1 MKNLIIIIGILMILV
16 GMAPATQ
23 GESAGSR
30 TTLER
35 EARMAWWREARFGM
49 FVHWGLYSGL
59 AGTWQGK
66 KVGDRGGMEWIQ
78 NRVRVDTDT
87 YAEAAIERFK
97 PTPDFARQ
105 WARLAKA
112 AGCRY
117 LVFTSKHH
125 DGFALHDSAVSDYD
139 AGSVLNRDLVKEIVE
154 ACRAEGLKV
163 GFYHSVIDWHHDQYA
178 YAQSKQLPHPLRG
191 KPYPNSQRDHSR
203 YVDYLHAQVDELI
216 LNYGPVDI
224 MWWDYSSID
233 FQGQEAWRAFDLM
246 DRVRAKQPQ
255 IIMNNRLFRIR
266 AAGWGKMG
274 TDGFVLQLDPKYGD
288 FITPEQHIPDTGMP
302 GLDWETCMTMNTTWG
317 YSEHDHKW
325 KTDETLIRNLVD
337 IASKGGNY
345 LLNIGPKGDGTI
357 PEPSVQSLAAIGR
370 WMKVNS
376 ASIYGTTAS
385 PFEKPAWGR
394 HTKKADKLYAHV
406 FEWPDNG
413 KLTIPVTPGQV
424 TQATLL
430 ADDQQKPLKL
440 AAAGDSLDV
449 HLPAK
454 APDPIA
460 SVIAIE
466 LKNLPATAKI
476 LYQDDFEGDR
486 SNWVVEQMPGGSVR
500 VSGGKLEIEDA
511 KGCTVWFRNKLEGP
525 IMIEY
530 EALIIKQGGL
540 HDRGSD
546 LNCFWMAQDPKA
558 YDNLFAGSR
567 TRGGRF
573 SNYDALRL
581 YYVGY
586 GANHNSTTRFRRY
599 IGTGERPVLPEHD
612 LSDEKYMLKYNVPIK
627 IQLIA
632 DGQRIAYVR
641 NGEVIYDVYD
651 PEPYTDGWFGFRTVN
666 NHMTIDNFKI
676 YSLKK

>member
-1 MKNLIIIIGILMILV
+1 MKNLIITIGIIGILA
-16 GMAPATQ
+16 GPACAAQAESTQ
-23 GESAGSR
+23 AK
-30 TTLER
+30 TTPER

-78 NRVRVDTDT
+78 QRVKADTWE
-87 YAEAAIERFK
+87 YAHEAVPHFR
-97 PTPDFARQ
+97 PTPDFADQ
-105 WARLAKA
+105 WAKLAKQ
-112 AGCRY
+112 AGCKY

-125 DGFALHDSAVSDYD
+125 DGFSLHDSSVTSYD
-139 AGSVLNRDLVKEIVE
+139 AKDLVGRDLCQEITE

-163 GFYHSVIDWHHDQYA
+163 GYYHSVIDWHHPQYDYVSA
-178 YAQSKQLPHPLRG
+178 GLLPHPLKG
-191 KPYPNSQRDHSR
+191 KPYPNGQRDHSR
-203 YVDYLHAQVDELI
+203 YVDYLHAQAEELI
-216 LNYGPVDI
+216 SNYGAVDI
-224 MWWDYSSID
+224 LWWDYSSID

-246 DRVRAKQPQ
+246 NRVRAKQPQ

-317 YSEHDHKW
+317 YSEHDQAW
-325 KTDETLIRNLVD
+325 KSDETLIRNLVD

-345 LLNIGPKGDGTI
+345 LLNIGPKGDGSI
-357 PEPSVQSLAAIGR
+357 PEESVKSMAAIGR

-376 ASIYGTTAS
+376 ESIYGTTAS
-385 PFEKPAWGR
+385 PFEKPSWGR
-394 HTKKADKLYAHV
+394 YTKKAGKLYAHV
-406 FEWPDNG
+406 FEWPGNG
-413 KLTIPVTPGQV
+413 KLAIPVKSGQI
-424 TQATLL
+424 TQAYLL
-430 ADDQQKPLKL
+430 ADKQRKPLKL
-440 AAAGDSLDV
+440 AAAGDGLVV
-449 HLPAK
+449 HLPVK

-460 SVIAIE
+460 SVVAIE
-466 LKNLPATAKI
+466 LRVIPATSKI
-476 LYQDDFEGDR
+476 LYQDDFAEGLD
-486 SNWVVEQMPGGSVR
+486 NWVVEQMPGGSVR
-500 VSGGKLEIEDA
+500 IAGGKLEIEDA
-511 KGCTVWFRNKLEGP
+511 KGCTVWFRNKLAGP
-525 IMIEY
+525 VMIEY
-530 EALIIKQGGL
+530 EAQIIKQGGP

-546 LNCFWMAQDPKA
+546 LNCFWMAQDLKS
-558 YDNLFAGSR
+558 YDNLFAGSQR
-567 TRGGRF
+567 RGGRF
-573 SNYDALRL
+573 KNYDALRL

-612 LSDEKYMLKYNVPIK
+612 LSDEKYMLKYNVPMK

-632 DGQRIAYVR
+632 DCERIAYLR
-641 NGEVIYDVYD
+641 DGEVIYDVHD

-666 NHMTIDNFKI
+666 NRMTIDKFKV
-676 YSLKK
+676 YRLKK